1 MRNPRVILAA
11 AVAVL
16 AALVVVLLVVLG
28 GGGDSDDGGTVV
40 GAATGTATATAPAPQ
55 SNLLP
60 VPAHKAQVKLK
71 LERAQ
76 TTGYEELL
84 VSLPDERMNT
94 LGTNA
99 NAPTV
104 LLTCRDRRGRQTVR
118 SEHPWPLIVEEGYPP
133 HIHQPALTKVLD
145 TVRSCRL
152 EGRGIDFSG
161 SIKGRLPRLEQ

>member
-11 AVAVL
+11 AVAAV
-16 AALVVVLLVVLG
+16 AALVVVLVVVLG
-28 GGGDSDDGGTVV
+28 GGDPDGGGTVAGPAV
-40 GAATGTATATAPAPQ
+40 GTATAPDPG
-55 SNLLP
+55 SDLLP
-60 VPAHKAQVKLK
+60 VPAHKAKVKLK

-94 LGTNA
+94 LKANA

-161 SIKGRLPRLEQ
+161 RVEGRLPRLRQ